1 MDKRY
6 DKEYWNR
13 LERNWWRWKGE
24 WGRDRRKLM
33 MIKENKIKEIVEAK
47 IEEWDKEDKMG
58 KIRDLHNEL

>member
-1 MDKRY
+1 M
-6 DKEYWNR
+6 
-13 LERNWWRWKGE
+13 ERNWWRWKGE

>member
-1 MDKRY
+1 
-6 DKEYWNR
+6 
-13 LERNWWRWKGE
+13 
-24 WGRDRRKLM
+24 